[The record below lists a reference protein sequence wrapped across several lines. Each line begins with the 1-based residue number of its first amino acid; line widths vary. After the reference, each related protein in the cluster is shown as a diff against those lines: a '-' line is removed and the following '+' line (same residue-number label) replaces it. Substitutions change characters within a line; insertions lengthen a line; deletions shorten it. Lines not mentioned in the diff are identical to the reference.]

1 MSLIFTPHK
10 HKEWEGKHSFLS
22 PSSHRLDK
30 DLNEDDFL
38 AMMRSQYAAAIGT
51 ALHEKACF
59 RINKKL
65 RVRDKTHA
73 ADMILDKLVESDIPR
88 AIIEPG
94 EFAETF
100 MAYVND
106 AIGYDMFAEVPIGVS
121 DDAFGT
127 VDALT
132 FDYKT
137 KLLRIFDLKT
147 GRIPA
152 KPEQLIEYAAYF
164 CIEYKFKPGEIKTE
178 LRIYQ
183 SGEITTIEPT
193 ASDILPFMTRIK
205 RGDKI
210 LKKLN
215 GG

>member
-1 MSLIFTPHK
+1 MSLIFVPHK

-30 DLNEDDFL
+30 DLNEEDFL
-38 AMMRSQYAAAIGT
+38 RMLRSDYAAAIGT

-59 RINKKL
+59 RINNKL

-73 ADMILDKLVESDIPR
+73 SDMIVDKLVDAKIPR

-106 AIGYDMFAEVPIGVS
+106 CIGYDMYAEVPVGVS

-127 VDALT
+127 VDALI

-147 GRIPA
+147 GRIPSR
-152 KPEQLIEYAAYF
+152 PEQLIEYAAYF
-164 CIEYKFKPGEIKTE
+164 CIEYKLKPGEIKTE

-193 ASDILPFMTRIK
+193 APDILPFMSRIK

-210 LKKLN
+210 MKKLN